1 MTYLLFGE
9 FIPAAL
15 LTTKTFM
22 VRCRPNRGLD
32 KPADVGR
39 TEAKGSPRIQA
50 PTVAGIIL
58 TLHKLED
65 TVPWITLR
73 MHRRVL

>member
-32 KPADVGR
+32 KPRDVGQ
-39 TEAKGSPRIQA
+39 TEAKESPRIQ
-50 PTVAGIIL
+50 TQERLGL
-58 TLHKLED
+58 S
-65 TVPWITLR
+65 
-73 MHRRVL
+73 